1 MSLEPVQPAY
11 AWGMR
16 VVALDDLH
24 NDGSYP
30 QGSAGDCLVSAG
42 ALGEIVNVGQV
53 VETGEPVYLVEFGKQ
68 VIGCT
73 EDEIAPA
80 PAGLLPEEEV
90 VTS

>member
-1 MSLEPVQPAY
+1 MSIEPIRPAY
-11 AWGMR
+11 SWGMR
-16 VVALDDLH
+16 VVVLDDLC

-30 QGSAGDCLVSAG
+30 ERDVGECLMMAG

-53 VETGEPVYLVEFGKQ
+53 VETGEPVYLVEFGRQ

-80 PAGLLPEEEV
+80 PVGLLPEEDV
-90 VTS
+90 VSP